1 MQRSAR
7 RRRWAPA
14 RLPDSRRRTGPRRS
28 QAGRAARTQPREA
41 QGGPACSPAIPPRP
55 HAREHGRGIRPKAA
69 CQNVREEEAEG
80 SLGSKPRNEGHD
92 VRPGPREAWN
102 EESPA
107 HKLIKG
113 RLRPIAPHAQRRDQ
127 TRQHAERHPHELG
140 TPHWQKGHGIVPT
153 STAHEAR
160 PPPADS
166 PSCAQAKRRAG
177 QGTRRA
183 QQGEA
188 HPPPPPQGHPRASLS
203 QGAIPSKAQNY

>member
-1 MQRSAR
+1 MNQLAR
-7 RRRWAPA
+7 
-14 RLPDSRRRTGPRRS
+14 
-28 QAGRAARTQPREA
+28 QPY
-41 QGGPACSPAIPPRP
+41 PPRP
-55 HAREHGRGIRPKAA
+55 HAREHGRSIRPKAA

-80 SLGSKPRNEGHD
+80 SLGSKPRNEDHD
-92 VRPGPREAWN
+92 VRSAPREAWN

-127 TRQHAERHPHELG
+127 ARQHAERHPHELG
-140 TPHWQKGHGIVPT
+140 TPHRQKGHGIVPT

-166 PSCAQAKRRAG
+166 PSCARAKRRAG

-203 QGAIPSKAQNY
+203 QGAIPSKAQSY